1 MEILFKIAL
10 LIDQLPV
17 EAQAQAREI
26 LATQNSLEEA
36 YYAICKQF
44 WETVDVDCL

>member
-1 MEILFKIAL
+1 MILKVAY

-17 EAQAQAREI
+17 EVQAGAREI